1 MNVGSPALPVLRVV
15 VPRQDEHIGVAL
27 CSFEV
32 SFLSKRL
39 LPLIAARLLVQQ
51 ILPSPDYLTILVTP
65 RQRWAAWP
73 TCAVSSCRV
82 HGQYDRIPHDLP
94 WQRRPVRLQVRARRF
109 RCLQP
114 TCPRSDLRRTARRHR
129 AARGAPDRAALG
141 DLQRHLGLAAGG
153 EAGTR
158 LAARL
163 AMPAS
168 ADTLLRM
175 VRRAGAT
182 LEPRPAVRVL
192 AVDEWAWRRGH
203 RCGTVLVDL
212 A

>member
-1 MNVGSPALPVLRVV
+1 M
-15 VPRQDEHIGVAL
+15 
-27 CSFEV
+27 
-32 SFLSKRL
+32 SKRL
-39 LPLIAARLLVQQ
+39 LPLIPAGLLVQQ

-65 RQRWAAWP
+65 RQAWAACP
-73 TCAVSSCRV
+73 TCAAPTRRV
-82 HGQYDRIPHDLP
+82 HSQYDRILHDLP
-94 WQRRPVRLQVRARRF
+94 WQGRPVRLHVRARRF

-114 TCPRSDLRRTARRHR
+114 ACPRVAFAERLTDI
-129 AARGAPDRAALG
+129 APP
-141 DLQRHLGLAAGG
+141 
-153 EAGTR
+153 
-158 LAARL
+158 AARL

-203 RCGTVLVDL
+203 R
-212 A
+212 